1 MYESDRRVA
10 DLVPTNLPL
19 LDKMKVLV
27 EKAHDPKRAV
37 GEQLS
42 GKDNEEF
49 GEIRSRLMAMQ
60 WRRLIES
67 RYSKHL
73 QLIEK
78 MTESVDAKYRWAATR
93 TKRADYMANITPAIL
108 QEISP
113 INTFNP
119 PKEDHCTGNAPF
131 STVGRSRN

>member
-1 MYESDRRVA
+1 
-10 DLVPTNLPL
+10 
-19 LDKMKVLV
+19 
-27 EKAHDPKRAV
+27 
-37 GEQLS
+37 
-42 GKDNEEF
+42 
-49 GEIRSRLMAMQ
+49 MQ
-60 WRRLIES
+60 N
-67 RYSKHL
+67 
-73 QLIEK
+73 
-78 MTESVDAKYRWAATR
+78 TAAATR